1 MRTHHLPRILVAA
14 VATTGLAVAAT
25 TSGAS
30 PDAHSAATKK
40 ITRRGV
46 DGVRLH
52 NTYKHLRK
60 KHKVRKIGPGCEL
73 AGPKARSAR
82 LRKPLKGT
90 VNFTRHKPRRVRD
103 ITVEGGA
110 KARGVGIG
118 DTIPDIKAKYPQAT
132 EDHSTDDTF
141 EATIVRVP
149 KGGGG
154 KLEFAVST
162 STHKITLI
170 GVPRIAICD

>member
-1 MRTHHLPRILVAA
+1 MRNHPLTRILVAA
-14 VATTGLAVAAT
+14 VAVTGLAVAAT
-25 TSGAS
+25 TSGAA
-30 PDAHSAATKK
+30 PGAQTAATKK
-40 ITRRGV
+40 ITRKGV
-46 DGVRLH
+46 DGVKLH
-52 NTYKHLRK
+52 ATYRHLRK
-60 KHKVRKIGPGCEL
+60 VHKVRKIGQGCEL
-73 AGPKARSAR
+73 AGPTARSAR

-118 DTIPDIKAKYPQAT
+118 DTTSDIKAKYPKAKV
-132 EDHSTDDTF
+132 DHSTDDTF
-141 EATIVRVP
+141 GASIVRVP

-162 STHKITLI
+162 DTHRITLI